1 MVPGILDRD
10 RRGHSV
16 LELLQSTLRA
26 RAPMWAVRIWHMS
39 SNDYVPQDRRRIY
52 IVGWNKMFSA
62 HGPLPPP
69 EPPLRR
75 CLADFLR
82 QSRPWVEESH
92 LSTFAWDRL
101 GYYKTIC
108 KHCVPAGTLA
118 SIELDRDWTR
128 QWGGS
133 GPVSFVRQDCV
144 MTLRTR
150 NKPIWI
156 FGHSLD
162 GQVSRELDP
171 LERVVLQGFPPQVA
185 FGLKECDVLKRTG
198 NAMTVPVVQVV
209 LAQCLGAMA
218 QELTRR
224 QGGPSLALAQHQQA
238 SPQHDKDRH
247 WP

>member
-1 MVPGILDRD
+1 
-10 RRGHSV
+10 
-16 LELLQSTLRA
+16 
-26 RAPMWAVRIWHMS
+26 
-39 SNDYVPQDRRRIY
+39 
-52 IVGWNKMFSA
+52 
-62 HGPLPPP
+62 
-69 EPPLRR
+69 
-75 CLADFLR
+75 
-82 QSRPWVEESH
+82 
-92 LSTFAWDRL
+92 
-101 GYYKTIC
+101 
-108 KHCVPAGTLA
+108 
-118 SIELDRDWTR
+118 
-128 QWGGS
+128 
-133 GPVSFVRQDCV
+133 

-162 GQVSRELDP
+162 GEVSRELDP

-185 FGLKECDVLKRTG
+185 FGLKDCDVLRGTG
-198 NAMTVPVVQVV
+198 NAMTVPVVKAV